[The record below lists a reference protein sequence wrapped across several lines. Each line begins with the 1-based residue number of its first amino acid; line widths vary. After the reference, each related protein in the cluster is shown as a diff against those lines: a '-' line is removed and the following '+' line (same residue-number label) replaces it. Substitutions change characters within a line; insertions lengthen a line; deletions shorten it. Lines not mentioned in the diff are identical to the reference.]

1 MSLLCFSDSSLLSSP
16 PSSPSAASKPESEPE
31 TSPRPPSDDAVHLHA
46 AKWTPFRKKKVVMRV
61 GYVGTDYRGL
71 QMQRDEHSL
80 STIEEELENAI
91 FKAGGIRDSNFGDLH
106 KIGWARSSRTDKGVH
121 SLATT
126 ISLKMEIPEN
136 AWKDDPNG
144 IVLANYVNSNL
155 PANIKIFS
163 ILPSRSVS
171 GLVLESYGKYWGTNM
186 PCMLA
191 YLSAQ
196 AYMLKCTWVQ
206 YSCPPWPDTIEWRFL
221 FLAKGCQGSST
232 LRKGNERHYEPSS
245 LAIEPHVPRIVRQVH
260 GLLRTEGVSSM
271 SNPENYEHGNDPIGG
286 HVETCNGFESHVLG
300 GDDMVMVSFDARR
313 ECNIRKYTY
322 LLPAEIIGI
331 EDNFTAAEID
341 YHLLDLNDIL
351 NVFEDV
357 FNLVLALSN
366 VGWLASSSFTVVL
379 DKNTNGEHPFHN
391 YTIRALY
398 RKQFSA
404 KQLSRKD
411 RRAKYSD
418 SQKSDGEET
427 RDLALMDM
435 EGNNHSS
442 SQFVVSDKRLTDSCD
457 ENENDLT
464 GRDPL
469 LARWLHGPDEK
480 DKLSASHFRKIFQC
494 SCGKLERLLGINYV
508 EISIFGES
516 FMLHQVRL
524 LAINSRAVFLS
535 TSIRK
540 MVGTAVAVKRKLLPR
555 DILKLSMSKFSR
567 IVLPLAPSEVLILRG
582 NNFELR
588 NQPGKTRPEMLTL
601 VESEEILKAVDEF
614 YNSVMLPQVSK
625 FLDPSKFPWKEWV
638 ETLDVNT
645 RIPETELNEVRNA
658 WILWKEKFRASK
670 SPASKL

>member
-1 MSLLCFSDSSLLSSP
+1 MAVSPLRLPTPQWLGSPAYSLRSSRLNPPMSLLCFSASSSLSSA
-16 PSSPSAASKPESEPE
+16 PSSPSAASKPEPESEPE
-31 TSPRPPSDDAVHLHA
+31 TSPRPPSNDAVHLHA

-80 STIEEELENAI
+80 SS
-91 FKAGGIRDSNFGDLH
+91 GIRDRNFGDLH

-163 ILPSRSVS
+163 ILPSR
-171 GLVLESYGKYWGTNM
+171 
-186 PCMLA
+186 
-191 YLSAQ
+191 
-196 AYMLKCTWVQ
+196 
-206 YSCPPWPDTIEWRFL
+206 R
-221 FLAKGCQGSST
+221 
-232 LRKGNERHYEPSS
+232 
-245 LAIEPHVPRIVRQVH
+245 
-260 GLLRTEGVSSM
+260 
-271 SNPENYEHGNDPIGG
+271 
-286 HVETCNGFESHVLG
+286 
-300 GDDMVMVSFDARR
+300 SFDARR

-341 YHLLDLNDIL
+341 YHLLELNDIL
-351 NVFEDV
+351 NVFE
-357 FNLVLALSN
+357 
-366 VGWLASSSFTVVL
+366 
-379 DKNTNGEHPFHN
+379 GEHPFHN

-427 RDLALMDM
+427 QDLALMDM
-435 EGNNHSS
+435 KGNNHSS
-442 SQFVVSDKRLTDSCD
+442 SQFVVSDKRLTESCD

-516 FMLHQVRL
+516 FMLHQ
-524 LAINSRAVFLS
+524 
-535 TSIRK
+535 IRK

-625 FLDPSKFPWKEWV
+625 FLDPSKSPWKEWV

-658 WILWKEKFRASK
+658 WILWKEKFRDSK